1 MESGMKKKIAIGAIV
16 IALVGYGAYK
26 MNILGTTEVKVA
38 RIEVGDLSD
47 MNLYTG
53 MVVPGE
59 IKPVYISAPAV
70 IERILVKDGEEITK
84 DTELILFSNK
94 SIMENDKALR
104 VNELDIQN
112 VKLQIADLDSG
123 SMKLELDN
131 RELEIKNLEEKIKA
145 DMRRLPVVTEEA
157 RTLQKRA
164 EAYMQL
170 LSKDGV
176 SATEAS
182 RINTESGR
190 KQVELEDLKTNLE
203 LNRQKHQLMVVSY
216 ESLKRE
222 LNIEEAKLRSSLEK
236 LELENETLKIREK
249 QLKEP
254 LTAGVDGVVV
264 GIDVQEGSV
273 TQPGERLL
281 AVSTTGGN
289 RVNVEDLKTNLEL
302 NIEVPLYQSSAI
314 AKGQPAIIVSRD
326 SDGDKQYKG
335 KVEKVS
341 TAAVD
346 SKYSKTKEKVI
357 QVEVSI
363 DEENDLRP
371 GFIADVEISGQA
383 KTAVPVVNSFSVI
396 EEDGEYFVYINDGG
410 RARKQKVNVGARTVN
425 SYEILDLP
433 VGTQVIVNPFK
444 VRNGEKIRVVE

>member
-16 IALVGYGAYK
+16 TALVGYGAYK

-289 RVNVEDLKTNLEL
+289 RVNVE
-302 NIEVPLYQSSAI
+302 VPLYQSSAI

-363 DEENDLRP
+363 DEKNDLRP

>member
-182 RINTESGR
+182 RINTESRR

-289 RVNVEDLKTNLEL
+289 RVNV
-302 NIEVPLYQSSAI
+302 EVPLYQSSAI

>member
-1 MESGMKKKIAIGAIV
+1 MKKKIAIGAIV

-94 SIMENDKALR
+94 SRMENDKALR

-289 RVNVEDLKTNLEL
+289 RVNVE
-302 NIEVPLYQSSAI
+302 VPLYQSSAI

>member
-1 MESGMKKKIAIGAIV
+1 MDKKKIAIAAIV
-16 IALVGYGAYK
+16 VALAGFGAYK

-59 IKPVYISAPAV
+59 VKPIYISAPAV
-70 IERILVKDGEEITK
+70 VERILVKDGEEISK
-84 DTELILFSNK
+84 DTELVLFSNK
-94 SIMENDKALR
+94 SIMENNKALR
-104 VNELDIQN
+104 INELDIQN

-145 DMRRLPVVTEEA
+145 DMRKLPVVTEEA

-164 EAYMQL
+164 EAYLQL

-236 LELENETLKIREK
+236 LELENETLKIRDK
-249 QLKEP
+249 QLREP

-264 GIDVQEGSV
+264 AVDVQEGSV

-281 AVSTTGGN
+281 AISTNGGN
-289 RVNVEDLKTNLEL
+289 RVNVE
-302 NIEVPLYQSSAI
+302 VPLYQASSI
-314 AKGQPAIIVSRD
+314 VKGQPALIVSRD

-346 SKYSKTKEKVI
+346 SKYSKNKEKVI

-383 KTAVPVVNSFSVI
+383 KTSVPVVNSFSVI

-410 RARKQKVNVGARTVN
+410 RARKQKVNVGARTVS

-433 VGTQVIVNPFK
+433 VGTQVVVNPFK

>member
-289 RVNVEDLKTNLEL
+289 RVNVE
-302 NIEVPLYQSSAI
+302 VPLYQSSAI

-326 SDGDKQYKG
+326 SDGNKQYKG

>member
-16 IALVGYGAYK
+16 TALVGYGAYK

-53 MVVPGE
+53 MIVPGE

-289 RVNVEDLKTNLEL
+289 RVNVE
-302 NIEVPLYQSSAI
+302 VPLYQSSAI

>member
-16 IALVGYGAYK
+16 TALVGYGAYK

-176 SATEAS
+176 SATDAS

-289 RVNVEDLKTNLEL
+289 RVNV
-302 NIEVPLYQSSAI
+302 EVPLYQSSAI

>member
-1 MESGMKKKIAIGAIV
+1 MESGMKKKIARGAIV

-289 RVNVEDLKTNLEL
+289 RVNVE
-302 NIEVPLYQSSAI
+302 VPLYQSSAI

>member
-1 MESGMKKKIAIGAIV
+1 MKKKIAIGAIA

-84 DTELILFSNK
+84 DTELMLFSNK

-289 RVNVEDLKTNLEL
+289 RVNVE
-302 NIEVPLYQSSAI
+302 VPLYQSSAI

>member
-1 MESGMKKKIAIGAIV
+1 
-16 IALVGYGAYK
+16 
-26 MNILGTTEVKVA
+26 
-38 RIEVGDLSD
+38 

-289 RVNVEDLKTNLEL
+289 RVNVE
-302 NIEVPLYQSSAI
+302 VPLYQSSAI

-363 DEENDLRP
+363 DEKNDLRP

>member
-53 MVVPGE
+53 MIVPGE

-84 DTELILFSNK
+84 DTELIVFSNK

-222 LNIEEAKLRSSLEK
+222 LNIEEAKLRSNLEK

-289 RVNVEDLKTNLEL
+289 RVNV
-302 NIEVPLYQSSAI
+302 EVPLYQSSAI

-383 KTAVPVVNSFSVI
+383 KTAVPVVNSFSVM

>member
-1 MESGMKKKIAIGAIV
+1 MKKKIAIGAIV

-289 RVNVEDLKTNLEL
+289 RVNVE
-302 NIEVPLYQSSAI
+302 VPLYQSSAI

-363 DEENDLRP
+363 DEKNDLRP

>member
-1 MESGMKKKIAIGAIV
+1 MKKKIAIGAIV

-289 RVNVEDLKTNLEL
+289 RVNVE
-302 NIEVPLYQSSAI
+302 VPLYQSSAI

-326 SDGDKQYKG
+326 NDGDKQYKG

>member
-1 MESGMKKKIAIGAIV
+1 MKKKIAIGAIV

-289 RVNVEDLKTNLEL
+289 RVNVE
-302 NIEVPLYQSSAI
+302 VPLYQSSAI

-396 EEDGEYFVYINDGG
+396 EEDGEYFVYINDG
-410 RARKQKVNVGARTVN
+410 ACDN
-425 SYEILDLP
+425 E
-433 VGTQVIVNPFK
+433 
-444 VRNGEKIRVVE
+444 

>member
-38 RIEVGDLSD
+38 RIEIGDLSD

-289 RVNVEDLKTNLEL
+289 RVNVE
-302 NIEVPLYQSSAI
+302 VPLYQSSAI

>member
-289 RVNVEDLKTNLEL
+289 RVNVE
-302 NIEVPLYQSSAI
+302 VPLYQSSAI

-346 SKYSKTKEKVI
+346 SKYSKIKEKVI

-363 DEENDLRP
+363 DEKNDLRP

>member
-281 AVSTTGGN
+281 AISTTGGN
-289 RVNVEDLKTNLEL
+289 RVNV
-302 NIEVPLYQSSAI
+302 EVPLYQSSAI

>member
-289 RVNVEDLKTNLEL
+289 RVNVE
-302 NIEVPLYQSSAI
+302 VPLYQSSAI
-314 AKGQPAIIVSRD
+314 PKGQPAIIVSRD

>member
-26 MNILGTTEVKVA
+26 MNILGTTEVKIA

-145 DMRRLPVVTEEA
+145 DMRRLPVVIEEA

-289 RVNVEDLKTNLEL
+289 RVNV
-302 NIEVPLYQSSAI
+302 EVPLYQSSAI

>member
-38 RIEVGDLSD
+38 RIEVGDLSN

-289 RVNVEDLKTNLEL
+289 RVNVE
-302 NIEVPLYQSSAI
+302 VPLYQSSAI

>member
-16 IALVGYGAYK
+16 TALVGYGAYK

-289 RVNVEDLKTNLEL
+289 RVNVE
-302 NIEVPLYQSSAI
+302 VPLYQSSAI

-341 TAAVD
+341 TAAID

>member
-94 SIMENDKALR
+94 SIMENDKTLR

-123 SMKLELDN
+123 SMKLELGN

-289 RVNVEDLKTNLEL
+289 RVNVE
-302 NIEVPLYQSSAI
+302 VPLYQSSAI

-363 DEENDLRP
+363 DEKNDLRP

>member
-1 MESGMKKKIAIGAIV
+1 MKKKIAIGAIV

-289 RVNVEDLKTNLEL
+289 RVNVE
-302 NIEVPLYQSSAI
+302 VPLYQSSAI

-363 DEENDLRP
+363 EEENDLRP

>member
-38 RIEVGDLSD
+38 RIEIGDLSD

-289 RVNVEDLKTNLEL
+289 RVNVE
-302 NIEVPLYQSSAI
+302 VPLYQSSAI

-335 KVEKVS
+335 KVEKAS

>member
-38 RIEVGDLSD
+38 RIKVGDLSD

-289 RVNVEDLKTNLEL
+289 RVNVE
-302 NIEVPLYQSSAI
+302 VPLYQSSAI

>member
-94 SIMENDKALR
+94 SIMENDKTLR

-289 RVNVEDLKTNLEL
+289 RVNVE
-302 NIEVPLYQSSAI
+302 VPLYQSSAI

-363 DEENDLRP
+363 DEKNDLRP

-410 RARKQKVNVGARTVN
+410 RARKQKVNVGARAVN

>member
-16 IALVGYGAYK
+16 TALVGYGAYK

-157 RTLQKRA
+157 RNLQKRA

-289 RVNVEDLKTNLEL
+289 RVNVE
-302 NIEVPLYQSSAI
+302 VPLYQSSAI

-363 DEENDLRP
+363 DEKNDLRP

>member
-1 MESGMKKKIAIGAIV
+1 MKKKIAIGAIV

-84 DTELILFSNK
+84 DTERILCSNK

-236 LELENETLKIREK
+236 LELENEALKIREK

-289 RVNVEDLKTNLEL
+289 RVNV
-302 NIEVPLYQSSAI
+302 EVPLYQSSAI

>member
-1 MESGMKKKIAIGAIV
+1 MDKGMKKKIAIAAIV
-16 IALVGYGAYK
+16 VALAGYGAYK

-59 IKPVYISAPAV
+59 VKPVYISAPAV
-70 IERILVKDGEEITK
+70 VERILVKDGEEITK
-84 DTELILFSNK
+84 DTELMLFSNK

-145 DMRRLPVVTEEA
+145 DMRKLPVITEEA

-170 LSKDGV
+170 LAKDGV

-203 LNRQKHQLMVVSY
+203 LNRQKHQLMIVSY

-222 LNIEEAKLRSSLEK
+222 LNIEEAKLRSNLEK

-289 RVNVEDLKTNLEL
+289 RVNVE
-302 NIEVPLYQSSAI
+302 VPLYQSSAI

-335 KVEKVS
+335 RVEKVS

-346 SKYSKTKEKVI
+346 SKYTKTKEKVI

-410 RARKQKVNVGARTVN
+410 RARKQKVSVGARTVN

-433 VGTQVIVNPFK
+433 VGTQVVVNPFK

>member
-1 MESGMKKKIAIGAIV
+1 MKKKIAIGAIA

-289 RVNVEDLKTNLEL
+289 RVNVE
-302 NIEVPLYQSSAI
+302 VPLYQSSAI

>member
-289 RVNVEDLKTNLEL
+289 RVNVE
-302 NIEVPLYQSSAI
+302 VPLYQSSAI

-383 KTAVPVVNSFSVI
+383 KTGVPVVNSFSVI

>member
-1 MESGMKKKIAIGAIV
+1 MEKGMAKKIAIAAVVVVLAG
-16 IALVGYGAYK
+16 VGVYK
-26 MNILGTTEVKVA
+26 MNILGTTQVKVA
-38 RIEVGDLSD
+38 RIEVGDLLD

-59 IKPVYISAPAV
+59 VKPVYISAPAV
-70 IERILVKDGEEITK
+70 IERILVKNGEEVTK

-145 DMRRLPVVTEEA
+145 DMRKLPVITEEA

-170 LSKDGV
+170 LAKDGV

-182 RINTESGR
+182 RVNTESGR
-190 KQVELEDLKTNLE
+190 KQVELEDLKTDLE

-222 LNIEEAKLRSSLEK
+222 LNIEEAKLRSNLEK

-249 QLKEP
+249 QLKQP
-254 LTAGVDGVVV
+254 LKAGVDGVVV
-264 GIDVQEGSV
+264 GVDVQEGSV

-281 AVSTTGGN
+281 AVSTNGGN
-289 RVNVEDLKTNLEL
+289 RVNVE
-302 NIEVPLYQSSAI
+302 VPLYQSSTI
-314 AKGQPAIIVSRD
+314 TKGQPAVIVSRD
-326 SDGDKQYKG
+326 SDGDKRYKG

-383 KTAVPVVNSFSVI
+383 KTSVPVVNSFSVL
-396 EEDGEYFVYINDGG
+396 EEDGEYFVYINDEG
-410 RARKQKVNVGARTVN
+410 RARKQKVSVGARTVN

-433 VGTQVIVNPFK
+433 LGTQVVVNPFK
-444 VRNGEKIRVVE
+444 VRNGERIRVVE

>member
-176 SATEAS
+176 SAIEAS

-289 RVNVEDLKTNLEL
+289 RVNV
-302 NIEVPLYQSSAI
+302 EVPLYQSSAI

>member
-112 VKLQIADLDSG
+112 VKLQIVDLDSG

-289 RVNVEDLKTNLEL
+289 RVNVE
-302 NIEVPLYQSSAI
+302 VPLYQSSAI

-363 DEENDLRP
+363 DEKNDLRP

>member
-70 IERILVKDGEEITK
+70 IERILVKDGEEIRK
-84 DTELILFSNK
+84 DTELMLFSNK

-289 RVNVEDLKTNLEL
+289 RVNVE
-302 NIEVPLYQSSAI
+302 VPLYQSSAI

>member
-1 MESGMKKKIAIGAIV
+1 MKKKIAIGAIV

-203 LNRQKHQLMVVSY
+203 LNRQKYQLMVVSY

-289 RVNVEDLKTNLEL
+289 RVNV
-302 NIEVPLYQSSAI
+302 EVPLYQSSAI

>member
-273 TQPGERLL
+273 IQPGERLL

-289 RVNVEDLKTNLEL
+289 RVNV
-302 NIEVPLYQSSAI
+302 EVPLYQSSAI

>member
-38 RIEVGDLSD
+38 RIEIGDLSD

-281 AVSTTGGN
+281 AVSTTGRN
-289 RVNVEDLKTNLEL
+289 RVNV
-302 NIEVPLYQSSAI
+302 EVPLYQSSAI

-433 VGTQVIVNPFK
+433 VGTDRKSTRLNSSHTDISRMPSSA
-444 VRNGEKIRVVE
+444 

>member
-289 RVNVEDLKTNLEL
+289 RVNVE
-302 NIEVPLYQSSAI
+302 VPLYQSSAI

-433 VGTQVIVNPFK
+433 VGTHVIVNPFK

>member
-164 EAYMQL
+164 EVYMQL

-289 RVNVEDLKTNLEL
+289 RVNVE
-302 NIEVPLYQSSAI
+302 VPLYQSSAI

-363 DEENDLRP
+363 DEKNDLRP